1 MSKIRLSGSNS
12 GYVEIAAAADAGN
25 LTFTMPTTGTA
36 LFGNGNNVISGIT
49 TFSAALDINST
60 VDVSGTSVF
69 NNDVTFDGATAGY
82 DAVWDRSDNALEFA
96 ANAKATFGASQDMQ
110 LYHDGNHGYIADAGT
125 GNLRL
130 RSGTLEIQN
139 LAGSKTS
146 AVFSSGGGQTLN
158 FNNNAKFVTTNTGA
172 VVTGICTATSF
183 SGSGEN
189 LTRTTQ
195 YSHRNIIINGAMMVA
210 QRGTSS
216 TSSGYHTLD
225 RFNVQFGG
233 TDEPMTVEQANV
245 ASGTT
250 PYTLGFLKCLKV
262 TNGNQTSGAGGGD
275 WLEIYQYLE
284 DQDICNSGWNFK
296 SATSYLTIS
305 FWVKSSVSQKFTGF
319 FYTNNAGQ
327 GDSYTYSYQI
337 DNGSGG
343 NLSANTWTKI
353 THSIPGASNLTFNN
367 DNTRGLAV
375 GIFPFDGT
383 DYTTSGHTEE
393 TWQQWSSGNKLKD
406 MDSTWWTT
414 NDATFE
420 ITGLQLEVGQQ
431 ATPFEHRSFGDELQ
445 RCRRYYQVLVDQAG
459 TSSQKS
465 FAIACAYSSSS
476 MHSTHLLSPEMRTVP
491 TLDYTTGSNYYRAY
505 NNNTADYFEQFTLV
519 GNSHANAVDLMVSS
533 ALSVTQGSAVL
544 VRTTNGNAKI
554 AFTAEL

>member
-1 MSKIRLSGSNS
+1 MTSKIVVNNIESDSGISSVTFNS
-12 GYVEIAAAADAGN
+12 DIELGTKNLKGHNLESTGIVTAVSFTGSGANLTNLPAGN
-25 LTFTMPTTGTA
+25 L
-36 LFGNGNNVISGIT
+36 
-49 TFSAALDINST
+49 
-60 VDVSGTSVF
+60 
-69 NNDVTFDGATAGY
+69 
-82 DAVWDRSDNALEFA
+82 
-96 ANAKATFGASQDMQ
+96 
-110 LYHDGNHGYIADAGT
+110 
-125 GNLRL
+125 
-130 RSGTLEIQN
+130 SGTLPALDGSN
-139 LAGSKTS
+139 LTGVGASFGNSSVNTS
-146 AVFSSGGGQTLN
+146 
-158 FNNNAKFVTTNTGA
+158 
-172 VVTGICTATSF
+172 GIITATSF
-183 SGSGEN
+183 VP
-189 LTRTTQ
+189 TTGQ
-195 YSHRNIIINGAMMVA
+195 LSHRNIVINGDMRIA

-216 TSSGYHTLD
+216 TSSGFHTVD

-233 TDEPMTVEQANV
+233 TDEAMTVEQANV

-305 FWVKSSVSQKFTGF
+305 FWVKSSVSQKFAGF

-393 TWQQWSSGNKLKD
+393 TWQQWSSSNKLKD

-431 ATPFEHRSFGDELQ
+431 ATTFEHRSFGEELE
-445 RCRRYYQVLVDQAG
+445 RCRRYYQVILDRSIDSGDDSGLGG
-459 TSSQKS
+459 TVYASNGGVYVPIRFCPPMRTKPTVE
-465 FAIACAYSSSS
+465 SSSNS
-476 MHSTHLLSPEMRTVP
+476 NGFRTRHGDLVNFTSFTGFNTVSRLGGTLITSTAGNKVVG
-491 TLDYTTGSNYYRAY
+491 DYYWIETDQGA
-505 NNNTADYFEQFTLV
+505 AKL
-519 GNSHANAVDLMVSS
+519 AVS
-533 ALSVTQGSAVL
+533 
-544 VRTTNGNAKI
+544 
-554 AFTAEL
+554 AEL

>member
-1 MSKIRLSGSNS
+1 MASEIRVNKITHTAGVGTITTSADGIVVVGIVTANNFTGSGANLTSLPAGQLTGTVADARLSTVSSSKLSGALPALDGSALTGVGHSFGNS
-12 GYVEIAAAADAGN
+12 SVNTSGIITATAFV
-25 LTFTMPTTGTA
+25 PTT
-36 LFGNGNNVISGIT
+36 
-49 TFSAALDINST
+49 
-60 VDVSGTSVF
+60 
-69 NNDVTFDGATAGY
+69 
-82 DAVWDRSDNALEFA
+82 
-96 ANAKATFGASQDMQ
+96 Q
-110 LYHDGNHGYIADAGT
+110 
-125 GNLRL
+125 
-130 RSGTLEIQN
+130 
-139 LAGSKTS
+139 GS
-146 AVFSSGGGQTLN
+146 L
-158 FNNNAKFVTTNTGA
+158 
-172 VVTGICTATSF
+172 
-183 SGSGEN
+183 
-189 LTRTTQ
+189 
-195 YSHRNIIINGAMMVA
+195 SHRNIIINGAMMVA

-216 TSSGYHTLD
+216 TSSGFHTVD

-233 TDEPMTVEQANV
+233 TDEAMTVEQANV

-305 FWVKSSVSQKFTGF
+305 FWVKSSVSQKFAGF
-319 FYTNNAGQ
+319 FYTNTAGQ

-353 THSIPGASNLTFNN
+353 THTIPGSSSLTFNN
-367 DNTRGLAV
+367 DNTKGLAV

-420 ITGLQLEVGQQ
+420 LTGLQLEVGPV
-431 ATPFEHRSFGDELQ
+431 ATPFEHLSYANQLR
-445 RCRRYYQVLVDQAG
+445 RCQRYYCRITPSNNAFYGVGNIDGGNQSQILV
-459 TSSQKS
+459 T
-465 FAIACAYSSSS
+465 FP
-476 MHSTHLLSPEMRTVP
+476 TEMRGRP
-491 TLDYTTGSNYYRAY
+491 TSIETTGTPSNYILRVTS
-505 NNNTADYFEQFTLV
+505 NVTCT
-519 GNSHANAVDLMVSS
+519 
-533 ALSVTQGSAVL
+533 SVPQLDICT
-544 VRTTNGNAKI
+544 TTNALVVPYANGHGFTDKSG
-554 AFTAEL
+554 AFLRANGDASFLGFSAEL